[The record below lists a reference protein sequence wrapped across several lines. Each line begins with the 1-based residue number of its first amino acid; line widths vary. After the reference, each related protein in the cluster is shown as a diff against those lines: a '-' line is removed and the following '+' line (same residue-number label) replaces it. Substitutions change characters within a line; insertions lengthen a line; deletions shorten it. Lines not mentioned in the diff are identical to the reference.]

1 MSDMEANAGAVEAP
15 VSDDVHAD
23 VRAAME
29 SLSRPAE
36 DSPTADDATK
46 SDRARDESGRFAKA
60 ESAETGEPA
69 KEVPDADPLQDKP
82 EPQSPAVE
90 PPKGWSADAKAKWS
104 SLDPSIQ
111 AEIAKREQ
119 DMDTGGQRWSE
130 EKRRYEETIAP
141 MRSFAQANG
150 INEQEAIT
158 RFLNADQF
166 LARDPVNAIKWLAES
181 YGVDLEN
188 MTASPRPQVD
198 PRVMQLQQELSSIK
212 ETLTQRE
219 VQEVQSQIDSFAKAP
234 GHEHFEEAKPL
245 MGHLINSGQA
255 TDLQDAYDKATWA
268 IPAIREKLL
277 AAQTAEAQ
285 AKARNQSQVDKA
297 KRGAIS
303 VSGSPA
309 TGAAPSSKREFD
321 TVEEAARAAWAQ
333 HMGA

>member
-1 MSDMEANAGAVEAP
+1 MSDMEANAGAEAP
-15 VSDDVHAD
+15 VVDDVHSD

-29 SLSRPAE
+29 SLSQTQE
-36 DSPTADDATK
+36 DAAVADDAPK
-46 SDRARDESGRFAKA
+46 ERSRDESGRFAKA
-60 ESAETGEPA
+60 EGADTGDTQQ
-69 KEVPDADPLQDKP
+69 EVSDADPLKDKP
-82 EPQSPAVE
+82 EERSPAFE

-104 SLDPSIQ
+104 ALDPSIQ

-130 EKRRYEETIAP
+130 EKRRYEETLSP
-141 MRSFAQANG
+141 MRDFARMNG

-158 RFLNADQF
+158 RFLNADRF
-166 LARDPVNAIKWLAES
+166 LSSNPVEAIKWLAQS

-188 MTASPRPQVD
+188 MTATQRPQQD
-198 PRVMQLQQELSSIK
+198 PMVAQLRQELSTIR

-219 VQEVQSQIDSFAKAP
+219 VSEVQSQIDAFAKAP
-234 GHEHFEEAKPL
+234 GHEHFSEAKTL

-255 TDLQDAYDKATWA
+255 ADMQEAYEKAIWA
-268 IPAIREKLL
+268 IPTIREKLI

-285 AKARNQSQVDKA
+285 AKARAQSQVDKA

-303 VSGSPA
+303 VNGSPVTA
-309 TGAAPSSKREFD
+309 VAPTPGREFN